1 MLNKRLPCTF
11 LLTAQIIRFSTLPL
25 DLKQLWLE
33 VVDGSN
39 DLFLLTAQIIRFS
52 TLPLD
57 LKQPWPDVVD
67 GSSDSFLLAAQISP
81 C

>member
-25 DLKQLWLE
+25 DLKQMWLE

-39 DLFLLTAQIIRFS
+39 DSFLLTAQIIRFS
-52 TLPLD
+52 TLPPD
-57 LKQPWPDVVD
+57 LKQPWLDVD
-67 GSSDSFLLAAQISP
+67 GSSDSFLLAAQICP